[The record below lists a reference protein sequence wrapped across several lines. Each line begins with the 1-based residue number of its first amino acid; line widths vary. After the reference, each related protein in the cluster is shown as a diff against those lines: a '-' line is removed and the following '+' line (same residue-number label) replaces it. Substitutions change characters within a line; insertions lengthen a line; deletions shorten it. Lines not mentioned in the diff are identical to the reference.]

1 MSEILITATF
11 IVLLVGAFAGLV
23 VWVRR
28 DTFTGAQYRLPARP
42 AKSPTRKQPAISSR
56 PIRVGVLH
64 LN

>member
-28 DTFTGAQYRLPARP
+28 DTFTGEQYRLPTRP
-42 AKSPTRKQPAISSR
+42 AKSPTYKQPKISAPAIR
-56 PIRVGVLH
+56 TGVLH